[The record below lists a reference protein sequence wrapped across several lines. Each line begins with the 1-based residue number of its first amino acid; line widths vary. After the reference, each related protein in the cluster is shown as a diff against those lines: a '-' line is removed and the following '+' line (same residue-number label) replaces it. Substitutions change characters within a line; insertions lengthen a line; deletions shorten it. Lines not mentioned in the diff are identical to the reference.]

1 MLDRTTFDLRI
12 AEHQAIV
19 TRTNRRGWTEAAGT
33 TPRVSRVARAAL
45 AGMLMALARQR
56 DPAVGRDRTSGQDAA
71 PTQ

>member
-19 TRTNRRGWTEAAGT
+19 TRTNRRGWTEVAGAMPQAT
-33 TPRVSRVARAAL
+33 RAARAVL
-45 AGMLMALARQR
+45 AATLMALARQL